1 MSGGTRVQTTRTEPW
16 DKQKPYLE
24 SGMAAAERLY
34 NPPGG
39 GPSAM
44 MPNYYPGSTVA
55 SFDPIQSQAQ
65 SDILSW
71 AGSVPVSNLIGGASS
86 AGIEGMGF
94 GRSAMGYGA
103 SKAAP
108 LSEAQYAGLTPYS
121 ATQYGQL
128 LSGEVDPTTFD
139 PLADAYRTQA
149 MNQLTS
155 EVLPGIRQQIT
166 QSQAGGGT
174 RGDIVQ
180 ANAVAAAQ
188 QQISD
193 NLAKAEFQAY
203 QQAQDRSLAAAQ
215 MGLGAQQQAMGYGMQ
230 GADAAT
236 RMVGQYP
243 SLMGAPLSMYGAVGD
258 VGAQRQAQEQARIKA
273 DMAKYGYEAEQEMI
287 GLQNYL
293 AAISG
298 EFGGS
303 SSSTGPGGPS
313 PLVSAL
319 AGGMSGIGAGPPGM
333 LAGAGM
339 GLLAG
344 IAGRY

>member
-1 MSGGTRVQTTRTEPW
+1 MSGGTKVQTTRTEPW
-16 DKQKPYLE
+16 TEQKPYLE
-24 SGMAAAERLY
+24 AGFDRAERLY
-34 NPPGG
+34 KPPGG

-44 MPNYYPGSTVA
+44 TPGYFPGATVA
-55 SFDPIQSQAQ
+55 GFDPAQTGAQA
-65 SDILSW
+65 DILTY
-71 AGSVPVSNLIGGASS
+71 AGGPIPSNLMAGATGT
-86 AGIEGMGF
+86 AIDTMNF
-94 GRSAMGYGA
+94 GRGAMGYGSGMA
-103 SKAAP
+103 GP
-108 LSEAQYAGLTPYS
+108 LTEAQYAGLTPYD

-149 MNQLTS
+149 MNQLTG

-215 MGLGAQQQAMGYGMQ
+215 MGLGAQQAGLGYGMA
-230 GADAAT
+230 GAEAGA
-236 RMVGQYP
+236 RALGQYP
-243 SLMGAPLSMYGAVGD
+243 SIMGAPLSMYGAMGD
-258 VGAQRQAQEQARIKA
+258 VGAQRQAQEQALIQGE
-273 DMAKYGYEAEQEMI
+273 MARYGYEAEKPML

-293 AAISG
+293 SMISG
-298 EFGGS
+298 EYGGQGTA
-303 SSSTGPGGPS
+303 TGPGGPS

-319 AGGMSGIGAGPPGM
+319 AGGLGGVGGGPVGIA
-333 LAGAGM
+333 AGAGM
-339 GLLAG
+339 GLLSG
-344 IAGRY
+344 LYS